1 MDAYRLLLVMS
12 RPESG
17 ISDYWRT
24 RITNLLGTVP
34 QEPRVYAEVVEDEP
48 VVEEDELQQMWS
60 LRVDEKPMKLVRYQ
74 PGGPINIKDTNE
86 NSYRS

>member
-48 VVEEDELQQMWS
+48 VVEEDEL
-60 LRVDEKPMKLVRYQ
+60 
-74 PGGPINIKDTNE
+74 
-86 NSYRS
+86 

>member
-24 RITNLLGTVP
+24 RIRNLIDQIP
-34 QEPRVYAEVVEDEP
+34 KEPRVYAEVVEEEP
-48 VVEEDELQQMWS
+48 AAVGSIVEYTPPEATE
-60 LRVDEKPMKLVRYQ
+60 VNAAV
-74 PGGPINIKDTNE
+74 
-86 NSYRS
+86 

>member
-24 RITNLLGTVP
+24 RITNLLDTVP
-34 QEPRVYAEVVEDEP
+34 QEPRVYAEVVEENVALAN
-48 VVEEDELQQMWS
+48 VVIA
-60 LRVDEKPMKLVRYQ
+60 
-74 PGGPINIKDTNE
+74 GG
-86 NSYRS
+86 

>member
-12 RPESG
+12 SPESG

-24 RITNLLGTVP
+24 RITNLLDTVP

-48 VVEEDELQQMWS
+48 IVEEDVALAN
-60 LRVDEKPMKLVRYQ
+60 VVIA
-74 PGGPINIKDTNE
+74 GG
-86 NSYRS
+86 

>member
-24 RITNLLGTVP
+24 RIRNLIDQIP
-34 QEPRVYAEVVEDEP
+34 KEPRVYAEVVEDEP
-48 VVEEDELQQMWS
+48 VVEEDVALANVVIAEA
-60 LRVDEKPMKLVRYQ
+60 
-74 PGGPINIKDTNE
+74 E
-86 NSYRS
+86 NHQK